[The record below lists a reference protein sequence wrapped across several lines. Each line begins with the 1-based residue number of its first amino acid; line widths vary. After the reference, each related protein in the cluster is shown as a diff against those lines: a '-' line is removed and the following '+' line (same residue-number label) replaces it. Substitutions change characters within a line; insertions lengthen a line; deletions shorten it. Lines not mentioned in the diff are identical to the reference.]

1 MVIPNSRRRRHSA
14 SFCLALSAMAPLSLC
29 AASITVTVTDIA
41 GQSAAESV
49 VSLTPRSETPL
60 DTNGSLKK
68 RQDAVMDQWG
78 REFIPYVLPIR
89 TGTRVSFPNRD
100 RIKHHV
106 YSFSPAKRFELKLY
120 SSGASEPVVF
130 DRPGVVAL
138 GCNIHDWMQAWVVVL
153 DTPYFAKTDTHGL
166 ATLENLPAGSYRVD
180 VWNPR
185 LRGEAS
191 THAQSLTV
199 DDTSS
204 KHLKVE
210 IALKRDRRRGPPP
223 YYEDG
228 SY

>member
-1 MVIPNSRRRRHSA
+1 
-14 SFCLALSAMAPLSLC
+14 
-29 AASITVTVTDIA
+29 
-41 GQSAAESV
+41 
-49 VSLTPRSETPL
+49 
-60 DTNGSLKK
+60 
-68 RQDAVMDQWG
+68 MDQWG

-120 SSGASEPVVF
+120 SSAASAPVVF

-153 DTPYFAKTDTHGL
+153 DTPYFAKTDTHGV
-166 ATLENLPAGSYRVD
+166 ATLENLPPGSYRAS

-185 LRGEAS
+185 LRGDAS
-191 THAQSLTV
+191 KYAKPVIV
-199 DDTSS
+199 DDASP
-204 KHLKVE
+204 KQLKFE

-223 YYEDG
+223 YSEDG